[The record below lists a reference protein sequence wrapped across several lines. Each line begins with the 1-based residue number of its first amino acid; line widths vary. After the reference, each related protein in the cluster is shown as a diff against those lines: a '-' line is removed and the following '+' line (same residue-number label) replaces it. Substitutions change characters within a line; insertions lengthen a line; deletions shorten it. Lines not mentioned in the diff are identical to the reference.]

1 MVTKVNGT
9 TGVDKVTDNLI
20 TSSKIADGSVT
31 SAKILDSSV
40 TSSKISDSSV
50 TSAKI
55 EDGSVTGDKIENGS
69 VTSAKIEDGSVTSS
83 DLESNISFDAS
94 NLTNVPSASKALGSF
109 STASGQTT
117 LTTSYAIMNIG
128 TENKNTGEFSLSS
141 SRVTVNKTG
150 TFLVMYRLTT
160 DCTSGSA
167 RSESQAQLY
176 KNATAVQGTFGGMYN
191 RVVDRG
197 LATCSAQIILD
208 ITSGDIFDVRAL
220 KTGTDTV
227 VQAQNGINLNF
238 IEL

>member
-1 MVTKVNGT
+1 MATIINADTSSGLELTSDTSGQLELQSAGSTKVT
-9 TGVDKVTDNLI
+9 VD
-20 TSSKIADGSVT
+20 TSGNMT
-31 SAKILDSSV
+31 
-40 TSSKISDSSV
+40 
-50 TSAKI
+50 
-55 EDGSVTGDKIENGS
+55 VTGDITATDVNATDITVSGDI
-69 VTSAKIEDGSVTSS
+69 T
-83 DLESNISFDAS
+83 
-94 NLTNVPSASKALGSF
+94 TNKALGSF
-109 STASGQTT
+109 STNTGQTT

-128 TENKNTGEFSLSS
+128 TINKNTGEFSLSS

-150 TFLVMYRLTT
+150 TYLVMYRLTT

-167 RSESQAQLY
+167 RTESQAQLY

-191 RVVDRG
+191 RLVDRG
-197 LATCSAQIILD
+197 LSTCSAQIILD